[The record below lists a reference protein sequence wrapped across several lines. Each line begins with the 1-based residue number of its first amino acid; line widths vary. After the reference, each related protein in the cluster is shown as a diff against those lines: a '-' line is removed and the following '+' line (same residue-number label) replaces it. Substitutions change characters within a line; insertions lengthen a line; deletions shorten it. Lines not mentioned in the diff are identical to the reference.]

1 MAVSVAISVAKMKV
15 KKYLLAIYVFAI
27 VAALA
32 NTLLKMPKKY
42 WDVWN
47 LQNSEDVFAS
57 GPMGFSEENL
67 GPVSSQFRGSIA
79 RTGVSQFDLQKEKM
93 KMAWSSKLISNSGT
107 HDAAKSSP
115 AIDETGVYVGNDDGT
130 FAAFNHDGTVKW
142 VFKIANSAAG
152 IHATAAL
159 DDKLVYF
166 GGYNG
171 TLYALDKTRGKV
183 IWIHELSDS
192 ALGASPAVFE
202 DSVYVSVETAKPLN
216 GYLSRIRRTDGKTIW
231 RSTFLGEQ
239 GHASP
244 TIDVDH
250 RILFAGANNGHLF
263 AFDLDTGL
271 EKWKFQAQGA
281 IKSTPLYRKGFVY
294 FGSRGGYFYKLNA
307 ETGKLVW
314 QTNLGDR
321 IHSSPAFVEGYDLL
335 VVGSMN
341 AKVNAINSLDGA
353 IKWQYD
359 NGIREIQASSTV
371 IHHFGK
377 MAVWSVCGENEL
389 CLLDP
394 QNGRKKM
401 SLPVST
407 PLNGELVP
415 WQQSLYVALKKG
427 GGLVKFE

>member
-1 MAVSVAISVAKMKV
+1 MAIMKFKNIFLIFYILTVMAVLGFKL
-15 KKYLLAIYVFAI
+15 YE
-27 VAALA
+27 
-32 NTLLKMPKKY
+32 MPEKY

-47 LQNSEDVFAS
+47 LQNSDDVFMS

-67 GPVSSQFRGSIA
+67 GAISTQFRGSIA
-79 RTGVSQFDLQKEKM
+79 RTGLSRFNLLKDKM
-93 KMAWSSKLISNSGT
+93 KMSWDSKMISNSGS

-115 AIDETGVYVGNDDGT
+115 AVDETGVYVGNDDGT
-130 FAAFNHDGTVKW
+130 FAAFNHDGSVKW
-142 VFKIANSAAG
+142 VFKIANAVAG

-159 DDKLVYF
+159 DDKLVYI

-192 ALGASPAVFE
+192 ALGASPALFE

-231 RSTFLGEQ
+231 RSAFLGEQ
-239 GHASP
+239 GHSSP

-250 RILFAGANNGHLF
+250 RTLFAGANNGHLF

-281 IKSTPLYRKGFVY
+281 IKSTPLYRNGFVY

-321 IHSSPAFVEGYDLL
+321 IHSSPAFVEGMDLL

-341 AKVNAINSLDGA
+341 AKVNAINAMDGS

-371 IHHFGK
+371 IRHFGK
-377 MAVWSVCGENEL
+377 TAVWSVCGEKEL

-394 QNGRKKM
+394 LNGHKKM
-401 SLPVST
+401 SLAVPT

-415 WQQSLYVALKKG
+415 WEQSLYVALKKG